1 VTITAESI
9 AQRYVQLALAME
21 PHIPG
26 YIDAYSGPPEWKEQ
40 AEADGPRPVADLAT
54 EASDLAAALAA
65 NSGMDPQRHDFLTR
79 EVRAMQTSL
88 RILQG
93 EQLTLVEGT
102 KALYDIKP
110 EWVDEAVFEDAHKAL
125 DELLPPGGSLLER
138 VTARKKTVEVALE
151 RAEPLLHEIT
161 AELRRQTRERFA
173 LPGNESFVT
182 RFVTN
187 QPWRAYNWYLG
198 DYRSRIEINTDLPL
212 HTPELAELMAHEGYP
227 GHHTE
232 HSIKE
237 AKLQNEKG
245 QMEHSVTLIN
255 SPSCVV
261 SEGIA
266 TRALSVLMSDEEQ
279 IAWHAEQIFPR
290 AGLEHVDARR
300 EQTIKAAARKLS
312 GVGGNAAFLL
322 HDQGASEDDVAAYFQ
337 RWGLNSAEEARQRVA
352 FLANPLFRSYIF
364 SYRYGGELLD
374 ALFASR
380 GERDHWF
387 ARLLAEPVTPTQIR
401 NWTAG

>member
-1 VTITAESI
+1 V
-9 AQRYVQLALAME
+9 RLALAME
-21 PHIPG
+21 QHIPG

-40 AEADGPRPVADLAT
+40 AEADGLRPVADLAT
-54 EASDLAAALAA
+54 EASAVAAALAA
-65 NSGMDPQRHDFLTR
+65 NTGMDPQRHDFLTR

-93 EQLTLVEGT
+93 EPLTLVEET
-102 KALYDIKP
+102 KALYDIEP
-110 EWVDEAVFEDAHKAL
+110 QWVDEAVFEDAHSAL
-125 DELLPPGGSLLER
+125 DELLPPGGSLSER
-138 VTARKKTVEVALE
+138 VTARKKAVEVLLE
-151 RAEPLLHEIT
+151 RVEPLLHEIT
-161 AELRRQTRERFA
+161 AELRRPTRERFA
-173 LPGNESFVT
+173 LPEDESFVT

-212 HTPELAELMAHEGYP
+212 HAPELAELMAHEGYP

-279 IAWHAEQIFPR
+279 IAWHAEAIFPH
-290 AGLEHVDARR
+290 AGLGHVDARR
-300 EQTIKAAARKLS
+300 EQMIKAAARKLS

-322 HDQGASEDDVAAYFQ
+322 HDQGASEDEVAAYFQ
-337 RWGLNSAEEARQRVA
+337 RWGLNSAEESRQRVA
-352 FLANPLFRSYIF
+352 FLANPLFRSYVF
-364 SYRYGGELLD
+364 NYRYGGELLD
-374 ALFASR
+374 ALFASQ